1 LQKNFATSKIL
12 PKNTAQFHLG
22 FCKCKN
28 KKPVLHKF
36 FENIQVPDLAP
47 WPT

>member
-1 LQKNFATSKIL
+1 VTSKLL
-12 PKNTAQFHLG
+12 PKNTPEFHLG
-22 FCKCKN
+22 LHGCKN

-47 WPT
+47 CPT